1 MILQGA
7 SDRDVSAG
15 LARRRLRGALL
26 ASAAAHVIVLFP
38 ASLPRPPLA
47 IAQPLSVTL
56 REWPAAVASV
66 DREAVKLRK
75 APVPAGARD
84 AAVRKR
90 VPRDPIRKPI
100 LAAMAPAPIARV
112 PNELPKPSA
121 IDAARAGA
129 ESSSAPAGDAGAA
142 SRTASGPAGG
152 PDAAEGV
159 DPGALRDYR
168 FAVARV
174 VRKRYPPLAIE
185 RGWTGTAHV
194 RLTLSP
200 NGLPSDVTVVAS
212 SGHAVLDAQ
221 AQTSIAMAARLAV
234 LPAALLGRGFHVD
247 LPVEF
252 RLEDLLSQR

>member
-15 LARRRLRGALL
+15 LARRRLHGALL

-56 REWPAAVASV
+56 RERPAAASV

-75 APVPAGARD
+75 APVQAGARD

-90 VPRDPIRKPI
+90 VPREPIRKPI
-100 LAAMAPAPIARV
+100 LAAMAPAPIARI

-129 ESSSAPAGDAGAA
+129 ESSSAPAGDAAA
-142 SRTASGPAGG
+142 GSRTASGPAGG

-185 RGWTGTAHV
+185 RGWTGIAHV

-252 RLEDLLSQR
+252 RLEDLLFQR